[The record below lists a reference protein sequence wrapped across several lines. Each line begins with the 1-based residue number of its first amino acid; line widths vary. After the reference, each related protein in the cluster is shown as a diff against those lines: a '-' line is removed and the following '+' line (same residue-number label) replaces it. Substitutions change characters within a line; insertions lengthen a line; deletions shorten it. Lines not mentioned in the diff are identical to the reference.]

1 MPKKRRVNK
10 RKPKKRILILCEGR
24 ETEPN
29 YFNGLKRDKAQR
41 NRLAALRI
49 EVYDSN
55 KSTGKELVIQAKHLK
70 TIARQEKNPYDD
82 AWVVIDKDGYMKHPH
97 AFDQARANKI
107 NIAFSSISFEFWFL
121 LHYDYT
127 TRSFSKADDLIRYL
141 RSRYMADY
149 DKTDDNYS
157 KLKELT
163 TDAIQHAVRAREYF
177 QNDLDR
183 GKRIYELNPYTDVD
197 VLVDKLLKLD

>member
-10 RKPKKRILILCEGR
+10 RKPKKRILILCEGG

-41 NRLAALRI
+41 NQLAALRI

-55 KSTGKELVIQAKHLK
+55 KSTGRELVIEAKHLK

-82 AWVVIDKDGYMKHPH
+82 IWVVIDKDGYTKHPQT
-97 AFDQARANKI
+97 FDQAKANKI
-107 NIAFSSISFEFWFL
+107 KIAFSSISFEFWIL
-121 LHYDYT
+121 LHHVYT
-127 TRSFSKADDLIRYL
+127 TRHFSTADDLIRYL
-141 RSRYMADY
+141 KSRYMADY
-149 DKTDDNYS
+149 DKADDNYS

-163 TDAIQHAVRAREYF
+163 PDAIQHAERAREYF

-183 GKRIYELNPYTDVD
+183 GTRIYELNPYTDVD
-197 VLVDKLLKLD
+197 ILVDKLLKLD

>member
-10 RKPKKRILILCEGR
+10 RKPKKRILILCEGG

-41 NRLAALRI
+41 SRLAALRI
-49 EVYDSN
+49 EVYDSVKN
-55 KSTGKELVIQAKHLK
+55 TGRELVIEAKHLK
-70 TIARQEKNPYDD
+70 TIARREKNPYDD
-82 AWVVIDKDGYMKHPH
+82 VWVVIDRDGYTKHPQT
-97 AFDQARANKI
+97 FDQAKANKI
-107 NIAFSSISFEFWFL
+107 KIAFSSISFEFWIL
-121 LHYDYT
+121 LHYAYT

-141 RSRYMADY
+141 KSSHMADY

-163 TDAIQHAVRAREYF
+163 PDAIQHAERVREYF
-177 QNDLDR
+177 KSDLER
-183 GKRIYELNPYTDVD
+183 GKKVYEMNPYTDID
-197 VLVDKLLKLD
+197 ILVDKLLKLD

>member
-49 EVYDSN
+49 EVYESD
-55 KSTGKELVIQAKHLK
+55 KSTGRELVIEAKRLK

-82 AWVVIDKDGYMKHPH
+82 VWVVIDKDGYTKHPH
-97 AFDQARANKI
+97 AFDQARSNNI

-121 LHYDYT
+121 LHYAYT
-127 TRSFSKADDLIRYL
+127 TRPFSKADNLIRHL

-149 DKTDDNYS
+149 DKADDNYS
-157 KLKELT
+157 KLKDLT
-163 TDAIQHAVRAREYF
+163 PDAIQHAERAREYF

-183 GKRIYELNPYTDVD
+183 GTRIYELNPYTDVD